1 MDVDLYDVQCFYVNN
16 EEEVSDFKREMIN
29 IRQFVR
35 RKLAN
40 NRCGHDFD
48 HTLRVYKNALKLAEM
63 CGGDLQIISVA
74 AMMHDVG
81 RGEETRT
88 KGAVCHAEI
97 GAVIAR
103 RYLEKR
109 GFEDHFI
116 EAVVHCIARHR
127 FRKGLAPETLE
138 AKILFDA
145 DKLDSIG
152 PVGLGRA
159 FLFAGNS
166 GARLHNSKSE
176 ALAAEEYSYQDTAYR
191 EYLVKLSKVSERML
205 TEPGKRLALYYTEFM
220 NNFFNEMNL
229 QIKGKKL

>member
-1 MDVDLYDVQCFYVNN
+1 M
-16 EEEVSDFKREMIN
+16 SDFNKELQL

-48 HTLRVYKNALKLAEM
+48 HTLRVYKNALKLAEL
-63 CGGDLQIISVA
+63 CGGDIQIISAA
-74 AMMHDVG
+74 AMLHDVG
-81 RGEETRT
+81 RFEETRT
-88 KGAVCHAEI
+88 RGAVCHAEI

-103 RYLEKR
+103 QYLEKR
-109 GFEDHFI
+109 GFDENFVN
-116 EAVVHCIARHR
+116 AVVHCIERHR

-166 GARLHNSKSE
+166 GARLHNSKKE
-176 ALAAEEYSYQDTAYR
+176 ALEAEEYSYQDTAYR
-191 EYLVKLSKVSERML
+191 EYLVKLSKVHERML
-205 TEPGKRLALYYTEFM
+205 TEPGRKLALYYTDFM
-220 NNFFNEMNL
+220 KNFFNEMNL

>member
-1 MDVDLYDVQCFYVNN
+1 M
-16 EEEVSDFKREMIN
+16 SDFNKELQL

-40 NRCGHDFD
+40 NRCGHDLD
-48 HTLRVYKNALKLAEM
+48 HTLRVYKNALKLAEL
-63 CGGDLQIISVA
+63 CGGDVRIISAA
-74 AMMHDVG
+74 AMLHDVG
-81 RGEETRT
+81 RFEETRT
-88 KGAVCHAEI
+88 RGAVCHAEI

-103 RYLEKR
+103 QYLEKR
-109 GFEDHFI
+109 GFDENFVN
-116 EAVVHCIARHR
+116 AVVHCIERHR

-166 GARLHNSKSE
+166 GARLHNSRKE
-176 ALAAEEYSYQDTAYR
+176 ALEAEEYSYQDTAYR
-191 EYLVKLSKVSERML
+191 EYLVKLSKVHERML
-205 TEPGKRLALYYTEFM
+205 TEQGRKLALYYTDFM
-220 NNFFNEMNL
+220 KNFFNEMNL

>member
-1 MDVDLYDVQCFYVNN
+1 MP
-16 EEEVSDFKREMIN
+16 DFQKELKL

-48 HTLRVYKNALKLAEM
+48 HTMRVYHNALKLAEQ
-63 CGGDLQIISVA
+63 CGGDLEIIA
-74 AMMHDVG
+74 AAALLHDIG
-81 RGEETRT
+81 RCEETRT
-88 KGAVCHAEI
+88 RGAVCHAQI

-103 RYLEKR
+103 KYLEKR
-109 GFEDHFI
+109 NFD
-116 EAVVHCIARHR
+116 EAFVNNVVHCIERHR
-127 FRKGLAPETLE
+127 FRKNLAPETAE

-152 PVGLGRA
+152 PVGIGRA

-166 GARLHNSKSE
+166 GARLHNSKE
-176 ALAAEEYSYQDTAYR
+176 QALKADEYSYQDTAYR
-191 EYLVKLSKVSERML
+191 EYLVKLRKVHERML
-205 TEPGKRLALYYTEFM
+205 TEPGRRLALYYTEFM
-220 NNFFNEMNL
+220 KNFFNEMNL